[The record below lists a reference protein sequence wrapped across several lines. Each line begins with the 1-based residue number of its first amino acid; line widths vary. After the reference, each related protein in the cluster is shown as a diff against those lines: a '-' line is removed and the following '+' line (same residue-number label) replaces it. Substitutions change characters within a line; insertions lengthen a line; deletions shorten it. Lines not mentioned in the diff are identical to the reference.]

1 MKAGASLCVLVLMTC
16 DAPASVRRS
25 SPSRHPVLRQY
36 RKKVLGKAS
45 AARTL
50 ASGSINTARNH
61 PHEWGGGVG
70 GFTKRVGSAFGQHLV
85 SGTIELG
92 VGVLR
97 HEDLRYRRSHLQGTW
112 PRLKYAVKSTF
123 IVPRTN
129 KRGKTVAAGR
139 IAGNFGG
146 GLVSR
151 AWQPASTAGIGAGLA
166 SGGIGIGADVGIHV
180 AREFWPHGTRGARQ
194 TRRK

>member
-1 MKAGASLCVLVLMTC
+1 VKAAASLCILVLMTSN
-16 DAPASVRRS
+16 APATGRRS
-25 SPSRHPVLRQY
+25 SPSRHPVLRRY
-36 RKKVLGKAS
+36 RKKVLGKES

-85 SGTIELG
+85 SGTIEVG
-92 VGVLR
+92 VGALH

-123 IVPRTN
+123 IVPRTD
-129 KRGKTVAAGR
+129 KRGKTLAAGR

-151 AWQPASTAGIGAGLA
+151 AWQPASAAGIGAGLA
-166 SGGIGIGADVGIHV
+166 SGGIGIGADVGFHV
-180 AREFWPHGTRGARQ
+180 AREFWPRGTHGARH
-194 TRRK
+194 TRSE